1 MSFENLLNAGTSF
14 TEFPR
19 EKRSIRLANSIAI
32 GLVFILISLSIVR
45 GNFFSIHRLILPVIL
60 GNALLML
67 IPMLLN
73 HHGYSSASRIALCWL
88 FPILLLGDVWL
99 VLKIEAIRETSTY
112 LGFRIFQV
120 ALSGLPL
127 LVFNLKD
134 WKKILLAF
142 SVPVICILFY
152 DPLLEMLNVGYQQS
166 GLSEHTYY
174 YNLVRTIVS
183 VLVVC
188 WSVYSLKKVIEQQ
201 DDQNAALILQ
211 LSVQNK
217 LIEFQAGKE
226 IEMLNNELVQQ
237 LEQVS
242 KAEQKYRMLFEEA
255 SDGII
260 LSDVEGNF
268 IDVNPYLCELLGY
281 TREELVRKNYP
292 SILAENELEA
302 RLIDYEKIKIGVGIT
317 AERTFKSKDGR
328 GITVEKRFKKID
340 ESLFLG
346 ISRDIR
352 ERKKHEAEL
361 EHSKYLLGERLKEL
375 KTLYEISRMVN
386 DKNKEKEAVLLDIAA
401 ALPKGWQ
408 FPEMCCAKVSLYGAD
423 YASDG
428 YCESPI
434 HQTSPIW
441 INNQQA
447 GSIKIV
453 YLKKPP
459 TGVDPFMEE
468 EMSLLQSVCGL
479 IQIYLEEQATDEAL
493 KRSQANLFSTI
504 NNSESLIWSIDK
516 ERKLITFNTKLQS
529 VMKEY
534 ANIEIKLGE
543 RLARSTV
550 QKEILWEGYYAD
562 ALSGRALSFEKQ
574 TFGRNYFYSLNPI
587 IEDDDV
593 IGVSVFGHDVTE
605 ITDYRTSLEEKVR
618 ERTNELNQALEKEK
632 ELALLKTRFASLV
645 SHEFRTP
652 LATIR
657 LTINQIKRY
666 RHRLSLVSIDEKVN
680 IVLEQVD
687 HMTFL
692 LEDVLSLGKAED
704 PKLQIKRTPINL
716 IEFFDT
722 IKRQIQSV
730 NMKSDHIITCH
741 FRFRNANWVTDPD
754 LLRNIFTNLLTNA
767 IKFAPDDKR
776 IILEGWELNESL
788 KFQVK
793 DHGIGIPEE
802 DLQRIFLPFD
812 RGTNVADIPGT
823 GLGLSIVKKAVEL
836 LQGNISVE
844 SKVGEGTIFRLSFPC
859 YDEKDSR
866 RR

>member
-14 TEFPR
+14 TELPY

-32 GLVFILISLSIVR
+32 GLVFILTLLSIVR
-45 GNFFSIHRLILPVIL
+45 GYFFSFNSLIILVIL
-60 GNALLML
+60 GNAVLML
-67 IPMLLN
+67 IPVLLN

-120 ALSGLPL
+120 ALAGLPL
-127 LVFNLKD
+127 LVFSLKD
-134 WKKILLAF
+134 RKRILLAF
-142 SVPVICILFY
+142 SVPFFAILFY
-152 DPLLEMLNVGYQQS
+152 DPLLAMLNMGYEQV
-166 GLSEHTYY
+166 GLSERSYH

-183 VLVVC
+183 VMVVC
-188 WSVYSLKKVIEQQ
+188 WSVYSLKKIIEQQ
-201 DDQNAALILQ
+201 DDQNAALIRQ
-211 LSVQNK
+211 LNEKNK
-217 LIEFQAGKE
+217 HIEFHAGKA
-226 IEMLNNELVQQ
+226 IEMLNSGLVQQ
-237 LEQVS
+237 LEQTS

-255 SDGII
+255 SDGIV
-260 LSDVEGNF
+260 LSDVKGNF
-268 IDVNPYLCELLGY
+268 IDVNPYLCDLLGY
-281 TREELVRKNYP
+281 SRDELVRKNYR
-292 SILAENELEA
+292 SILDQGELAA
-302 RLIDYEKIKIGVGIT
+302 RPIDYEKIRIGVGIT
-317 AERTFKSKDGR
+317 AERTFKSKDGS
-328 GITVEKRFKKID
+328 GITVENRIKKID

-352 ERKKHEAEL
+352 ERKRHETEL

-375 KTLYEISRMVN
+375 RTLYEISRIVN
-386 DKNKEKEAVLLDIAA
+386 DKNKEKEAVLLEVAA

-408 FPEMCCAKVSLYGAD
+408 FPEICCAKVSLYGAD
-423 YASDG
+423 YTSEG

-434 HQTSPIW
+434 YQTSPIW

-447 GSIKIV
+447 GIIKIV
-453 YLKKPP
+453 YLKNPP
-459 TGVDPFMEE
+459 KDGQPFMEE
-468 EMSLLQSVCGL
+468 EMSLLKSVCSL
-479 IQIYLEEQATDEAL
+479 IQIYLEEKETDEAL
-493 KRSQANLFSTI
+493 KRTQANLFSTI

-529 VMKEY
+529 LMKEY
-534 ANIEIKLGE
+534 ANIEIKLGK

-550 QKEILWEGYYAD
+550 EKEKLWEGYYAD
-562 ALSGRALSFEKQ
+562 ALSGCALSFEKQ

-587 IEDDDV
+587 IEDDEV

-605 ITDYRTSLEEKVR
+605 ITDYRTSLEEKVKA
-618 ERTNELNQALEKEK
+618 RTNELKQALEKEK

-666 RHRLSLVSIDEKVN
+666 RHRLSQESVDEKVN

-692 LEDVLSLGKAED
+692 LEDVLALGKAED
-704 PKLQIKRTPINL
+704 PKLQIKRTPVNL
-716 IEFFDT
+716 VDFFDT
-722 IKRQIQSV
+722 IKTQIQSV
-730 NMKSDHIITCH
+730 NMKSNHVIECNLQ
-741 FRFRNANWVTDPD
+741 FKNASWETDPD
-754 LLRNIFTNLLTNA
+754 LIRNIFSNLLTNA
-767 IKFAPDDKR
+767 IKFSPENKR
-776 IILEGWELNESL
+776 IILEGWESNESL
-788 KFQVK
+788 QFHVR

-802 DLQRIFLPFD
+802 DLQRVFLPFD
-812 RGTNVADIPGT
+812 RGSNVEDIPGT
-823 GLGLSIVKKAVEL
+823 GLGLTIVKKAVEL

-844 SKVGEGTIFRLSFPC
+844 SKVGERTIFRLSFPR

-866 RR
+866 GR